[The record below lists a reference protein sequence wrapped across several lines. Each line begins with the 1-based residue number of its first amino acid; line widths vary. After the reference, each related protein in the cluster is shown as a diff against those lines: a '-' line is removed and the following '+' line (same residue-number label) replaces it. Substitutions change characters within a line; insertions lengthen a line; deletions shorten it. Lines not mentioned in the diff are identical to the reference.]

1 MGISQISRCKEG
13 IRMRLDERYIPE
25 PDKFLQ
31 AIAETDGRL
40 VLSARAPAALTL
52 KDLGLRENEM
62 LPEALKVTRALY
74 AKLEQLS
81 GGGE

>member
-1 MGISQISRCKEG
+1 
-13 IRMRLDERYIPE
+13 
-25 PDKFLQ
+25 
-31 AIAETDGRL
+31 
-40 VLSARAPAALTL
+40 LSARAPAALTL
-52 KDLGLRENEM
+52 KDPGLRENEM